1 MDRPP
6 AAIGE
11 GLEPLCLVAAENF
24 IAGLSGYPARPAH
37 IAHRLAI
44 QKPGDK
50 PQALVHDRTLLPRH
64 RHPPPKWRKVLP
76 MCPVRFVTY
85 VSGRSAQCF
94 SIFKT

>member
-1 MDRPP
+1 MERTP

-24 IAGLSGYPARPAH
+24 IAVLSGYPERPAH

-76 MCPVRFVTY
+76 MCPVRIEPLTVQRAM
-85 VSGRSAQCF
+85 VGSSRRCF
-94 SIFKT
+94 